1 MGGVDMKFKI
11 PKKFKVG
18 SIDYEVK
25 RVEHCGINDDFGRWY
40 PFGFIEIANQS
51 GGYNISESRQQ
62 QTFLHE
68 LTHAILAQMGKEE
81 LNEDE
86 SFVNTF
92 SSFLSEAISTMEE

>member
-1 MGGVDMKFKI
+1 MEFNI
-11 PKKFKVG
+11 PKKFRVG
-18 SIDYEVK
+18 GVDYIVK
-25 RVEHCGINDDFGRWY
+25 QVEHCGNYDN
-40 PFGFIEIANQS
+40 FGFCRPQGIIEIANQA
-51 GGYNISESRQQ
+51 GGYKVSESMQQ
-62 QTFLHE
+62 QVFLHE

>member
-1 MGGVDMKFKI
+1 MKFII

-18 SIDYEVK
+18 SVEYEVK
-25 RVEHCGINDDFGRWY
+25 QVEHCGNCDDFGFWR
-40 PFGFIEIANQS
+40 PQGIIEIAKQA
-51 GGYNISESRQQ
+51 GGYKVSESMQQ
-62 QTFLHE
+62 QVFLHE

-92 SSFLSEAISTMEE
+92 SSFLSEAISIMEE